1 MYENKIVIENVSI
14 EKNRIN
20 YHYTI
25 SGEWLDCFKEDEQ
38 FYIEYSIDV
47 SSIPISIAVVPLLA
61 NLLPMAWICNAEI
74 ITPVCDRAFYESIPN
89 LKKGILICIP

>member
-38 FYIEYSIDV
+38 FYIEYSIVV
-47 SSIPISIAVVPLLA
+47 SSIP
-61 NLLPMAWICNAEI
+61 NLYCSSASTCKSVTDGL
-74 ITPVCDRAFYESIPN
+74 D
-89 LKKGILICIP
+89 L

>member
-47 SSIPISIAVVPLLA
+47 SSIPISIAVVPLLNIE
-61 NLLPMAWICNAEI
+61 NLGKECLLK
-74 ITPVCDRAFYESIPN
+74 RAIRR
-89 LKKGILICIP
+89 LKRLLK